1 MRTVYRLAVVLSW
14 LLLTRTTSHGDDP
27 KKAAADSDFRQN
39 KSVNERT
46 LRGRPPAYVPITK
59 AFPETSRSH
68 SPAIIGGPANKL
80 KSASVINGT
89 AVKRKP
95 W

>member
-1 MRTVYRLAVVLSW
+1 MKTVYLFAVVVSW
-14 LLLTRTTSHGDDP
+14 LLLTRATSHADDP
-27 KKAAADSDFRQN
+27 KKASPGSDLHQN

-46 LRGRPPAYVPITK
+46 LYARPPASVPIVK
-59 AFPETSRSH
+59 ASPESSRSH

-80 KSASVINGT
+80 KSAPGINGT

-95 W
+95 